1 MAKVIAAVAAA
12 PPPRQPDLFLAMDAV
27 FPPALAA
34 DRRFREPVKA
44 AHRALLQGRLADL
57 LAR

>member
-1 MAKVIAAVAAA
+1 
-12 PPPRQPDLFLAMDAV
+12 MDAV

-44 AHRALLQGRLADL
+44 AHRELMQGRLGDM